1 MITILVAA
9 TREVFLLI
17 NNFMLEVLKNL
28 FAYGGFIPKGY
39 CYLWKS
45 ELMMLHI
52 VSDFL
57 IAIAY
62 YSIPVTLVYFFR
74 KRVDLPLNR
83 IILLFSALI
92 IACGTS
98 HVMEIWT
105 LWYPIYWLS
114 GFVKAVT
121 AAISLYTAVELVSLV
136 PKLLA
141 LPSPAQLEE
150 AN

>member
-1 MITILVAA
+1 
-9 TREVFLLI
+9 
-17 NNFMLEVLKNL
+17 
-28 FAYGGFIPKGY
+28 
-39 CYLWKS
+39 
-45 ELMMLHI
+45 MMLHI

-150 AN
+150 ANRKLEREISDAEAAGYATQTSTSRVTRKPALALYVNRV